1 MTCKNC
7 GAPLEEGTRFCNR
20 CGAAVVR
27 QPSREEIRARVQ
39 GGGRHAAAHAAPV
52 RASVVGGDYAPATL
66 GAQHTPLLCLVA
78 GLLGILQ
85 IVYLFVNTLF
95 VTIAS
100 GQTDFGVMRY
110 SFYGALR
117 QQGSTGFGVVLV
129 LLCLVV
135 LGSIAVPMILSGR
148 PRSMI
153 TAGLSCLLLVLYV
166 IAIFKIRGAFSED
179 FLGAKPKLGFYG
191 WLFILNCFLI
201 PGLVYLA
208 GQVEDIEPAPVQ
220 RPAPTPAPAARKTV
234 QPAQTG
240 AKGIG
245 VNTPIRRAVPGKNVT
260 PPDADTIAAL
270 RRMVEMHKQG
280 LVSDEE
286 FARIKAEC
294 VARGWIRE

>member
-7 GAPLEEGTRFCNR
+7 GAPLEEGSRFCKR

-27 QPSREEIRARVQ
+27 QPTREEIRARVQ
-39 GGGRHAAAHAAPV
+39 GGGRHAAPAASPV
-52 RASVVGGDYAPATL
+52 RASGGSGEYAPATL

-110 SFYGALR
+110 SLYGALR
-117 QQGSTGFGVVLV
+117 QQGSTGFGVALV
-129 LLCLVV
+129 LLCLVA

-153 TAGLSCLLLVLYV
+153 TAGLSLLLLVFYI
-166 IAIFKIRGAFSED
+166 IALIKVRGAFSED

-191 WLFILNCFLI
+191 WLFMLNCLLI
-201 PGLVYLA
+201 PALVYLA
-208 GQVEDIEPAPVQ
+208 AQVEDIV
-220 RPAPTPAPAARKTV
+220 PAPARSPASAPAPAERRTA

-240 AKGIG
+240 AKKIG
-245 VNTPIRRAVPGKNVT
+245 VNTPVRRAAPGKNVT
-260 PPDADTIAAL
+260 PPDAETIAAL

>member
-7 GAPLEEGTRFCNR
+7 GAPLEEGSRFCKR

-39 GGGRHAAAHAAPV
+39 GGGRHAAPAASPV
-52 RASVVGGDYAPATL
+52 RASGGGEYAPATL

-110 SFYGALR
+110 SLYGALR
-117 QQGSTGFGVVLV
+117 QQGSTGFGVALV
-129 LLCLVV
+129 LLCLVA

-153 TAGLSCLLLVLYV
+153 TAGLSLLLLVFYI
-166 IAIFKIRGAFSED
+166 IALIKVRGAFSED

-191 WLFILNCFLI
+191 WLFMLNCLLI
-201 PGLVYLA
+201 PALVYLA
-208 GQVEDIEPAPVQ
+208 AQVEDIV
-220 RPAPTPAPAARKTV
+220 PAPARSPASAPAPEERRTA

-240 AKGIG
+240 AKKIG
-245 VNTPIRRAVPGKNVT
+245 VNTPVRRAAPGKNVT
-260 PPDADTIAAL
+260 PPDAETIAAL

>member
-7 GAPLEEGTRFCNR
+7 GAPLDEGARSCSR
-20 CGAAVVR
+20 CGAAVLR

-39 GGGRHAAAHAAPV
+39 GGGRHAAPPSTPA
-52 RASVVGGDYAPATL
+52 RASGSGTAYAPATL

-110 SFYGALR
+110 SLYGALR
-117 QQGSTGFGVVLV
+117 QQGSTGFGVALV
-129 LLCLVV
+129 LLCLVA

-153 TAGLSCLLLVLYV
+153 TAGLSLLLLVFYI
-166 IAIFKIRGAFSED
+166 IALIKVRGAFSED

-191 WLFILNCFLI
+191 WLFMLNCLLI
-201 PGLVYLA
+201 PALVYLA
-208 GQVEDIEPAPVQ
+208 AQVEDIV
-220 RPAPTPAPAARKTV
+220 PAPARSPASAPAPAERRTA

-240 AKGIG
+240 AKKIG
-245 VNTPIRRAVPGKNVT
+245 VNTPVRRAAPGKNVT
-260 PPDADTIAAL
+260 PPDAETIAAL

>member
-39 GGGRHAAAHAAPV
+39 GGGRHSAPLPAAGK
-52 RASVVGGDYAPATL
+52 REENWENGSATL

-220 RPAPTPAPAARKTV
+220 RPAPTPAPAARRTA

>member
-7 GAPLEEGTRFCNR
+7 GAPLEEGSRFCKN
-20 CGAAVVR
+20 CGAAVMR

-39 GGGRHAAAHAAPV
+39 GGGRHSAPLPAAGK
-52 RASVVGGDYAPATL
+52 REENWENGSATL

-110 SFYGALR
+110 SLYGALK
-117 QQGSTGFGVVLV
+117 QLGSTGLGVLLV
-129 LLCLVV
+129 LLCLV
-135 LGSIAVPMILSGR
+135 LMGSIAVPMILSGR
-148 PRSMI
+148 PRSLV
-153 TAGLSCLLLVLYV
+153 TAGFSALLLFVCILALLKV
-166 IAIFKIRGAFSED
+166 RGAFSAN

-191 WLFILNCFLI
+191 WLFLLNCLLI
-201 PGLVYLA
+201 PGLVFLA
-208 GQVEDIEPAPVQ
+208 GQIEDVFPAPAPAPAVQ
-220 RPAPTPAPAARKTV
+220 KAAAPTPSAV
-234 QPAQTG
+234 
-240 AKGIG
+240 
-245 VNTPIRRAVPGKNVT
+245 RRAVVDAAVKPAAPSRKVT
-260 PPDADTIAAL
+260 PPDAETIAAL
-270 RRMVEMHKQG
+270 RRMAEMHKQG

-294 VARGWIRE
+294 VARGWIRG

>member
-7 GAPLEEGTRFCNR
+7 GAPLEEGARVCGS
-20 CGAAVVR
+20 CGAPVVR

-39 GGGRHAAAHAAPV
+39 GGGRHAAPAHAAPA
-52 RASVVGGDYAPATL
+52 RAMGGGEYASATL

-85 IVYLFVNTLF
+85 IAYLFVNTLF

-117 QQGSTGFGVVLV
+117 QMGSTGFGVILV
-129 LLCLVV
+129 LLCLVL

-148 PRSMI
+148 PRSLV
-153 TAGLSCLLLVLYV
+153 TAGLSVLLLLLYV
-166 IAIFKIRGAFSED
+166 IALFKIRGAFSEN

-191 WLFILNCFLI
+191 WLVILNCFLI
-201 PGLVYLA
+201 PALVYLA
-208 GQVEDIEPAPVQ
+208 GQVEDIEPAPAQ
-220 RPAPTPAPAARKTV
+220 RPAPAPASAARRTA
-234 QPAQTG
+234 QPAETG
-240 AKGIG
+240 SMRIG
-245 VNTPIRRAVPGKNVT
+245 VNTPIRRAAPAKNVT
-260 PPDADTIAAL
+260 PPDAETIAAL
-270 RRMVEMHKQG
+270 RRMAQMHKQG

>member
-7 GAPLEEGTRFCNR
+7 GAPLEEGTRFCNI

-39 GGGRHAAAHAAPV
+39 GGGRHAAPAHAAPA
-52 RASVVGGDYAPATL
+52 RASAVGGDYAPATL

-117 QQGSTGFGVVLV
+117 QQGSTGFGVILV

-166 IAIFKIRGAFSED
+166 IAFFKIRGGFSEE
-179 FLGAKPKLGFYG
+179 FLGARPKLGFYG

-220 RPAPTPAPAARKTV
+220 RPAPAARKAA

-240 AKGIG
+240 ARRIG

-260 PPDADTIAAL
+260 PPDAETIAAL